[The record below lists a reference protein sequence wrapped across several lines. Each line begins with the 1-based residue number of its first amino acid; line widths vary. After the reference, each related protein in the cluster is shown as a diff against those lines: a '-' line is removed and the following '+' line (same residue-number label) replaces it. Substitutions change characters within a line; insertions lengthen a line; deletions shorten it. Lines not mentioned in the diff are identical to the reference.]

1 MSKWLLDSTSTAR
14 AYAIGSATN
23 ARVYAIG
30 SAGVFILDKA
40 VKYGFNYNYA
50 RATAFGSDWKVRNEH
65 KRAEYTRIA
74 RH

>member
-23 ARVYAIG
+23 TRVYAIG
-30 SAGVFILDKA
+30 SDAGVFILDKP

-50 RATAFGSDWKVRNEH
+50 SANVTGSD
-65 KRAEYTRIA
+65 
-74 RH
+74 